1 MNYLHP
7 LRKPLLEQTSAHWAS
22 KFFGDFVSLVIFF
35 AYMQLS
41 KPVVYLV
48 TNGIK
53 TLHSIKTKML

>member
-1 MNYLHP
+1 
-7 LRKPLLEQTSAHWAS
+7 
-22 KFFGDFVSLVIFF
+22 
-35 AYMQLS
+35 MQLS